1 MPESLT
7 EWKCLKMLPQEI
19 IKKVKHIQLKMLH
32 LSNDVM
38 SGHYISA
45 FKGTGIEFDE
55 VREYVPGD
63 DIRSIDWNVTARSRT
78 PYIKRYVEERE
89 LTVILIVDLS
99 ASQRFGTVNA
109 LKSELAAEI
118 SALLAFL
125 AIKNNDKV
133 GLLIFSDTCERYVPP
148 QKGRRHV
155 LRVIREILAYEPTGT
170 GTNINEALTFINK
183 VIKHR
188 SIVFLIS
195 DFMNVDFERSLKS
208 LTRHHDLVAVSLS
221 DPKEKE
227 LPPIGLVEFR
237 DAETGGRMLLDTSLP
252 QVRAA
257 FKQRALDRAKATEK
271 IFKRNKVDL
280 IDIST
285 DQPYLQPL
293 QKFFLK
299 RERRIR

>member
-1 MPESLT
+1 
-7 EWKCLKMLPQEI
+7 EI
-19 IKKVKHIQLKMLH
+19 IKKVRRIQLKMLH

-38 SGHYISA
+38 SGHYVSA
-45 FKGTGIEFDE
+45 FKGAGIEFDE

-63 DIRSIDWNVTARSRT
+63 DIRSIDWNVTARSRK
-78 PYIKRYVEERE
+78 PYIKRFVEERE

-170 GTNINEALTFINK
+170 GTNINEALTFIHK
-183 VIKHR
+183 VIKQR

-208 LTRHHDLVAVSLS
+208 LARRHDLVAVSLS

-227 LPPIGLVEFR
+227 LPAIGLVELR

-257 FKQRALDRAKATEK
+257 FKQRALDRATATEK
-271 IFKRNKVDL
+271 LFKRNKVDL